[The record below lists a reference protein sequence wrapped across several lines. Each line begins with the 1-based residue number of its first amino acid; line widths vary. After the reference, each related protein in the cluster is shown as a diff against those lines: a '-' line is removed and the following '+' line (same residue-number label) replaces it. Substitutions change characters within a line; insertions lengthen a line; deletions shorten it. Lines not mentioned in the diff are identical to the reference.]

1 MENIPRLI
9 VDNLLWIV
17 VIVGI
22 GAFLLGAAGAVWFR
36 KGGRGGDRK

>member
-22 GAFLLGAAGAVWFR
+22 GAFLLGVAGAGWFR
-36 KGGRGGDRK
+36 KGGRGGRE